1 MVHPRV
7 APLKVCFML
16 PLLNLCIITRS
27 DFLATMDK
35 KHPVALPFR
44 ASLYSDA
51 GFALLGVVLQRITG
65 LTYNDAIQAAL
76 AAPLGLNSSTTF
88 EPSDHDVNALI
99 LPGSPA
105 ESSWGFDNQVTAPYA
120 PSSHISD

>member
-1 MVHPRV
+1 
-7 APLKVCFML
+7 ML

-27 DFLATMDK
+27 DFLATMKDK

-65 LTYNDAIQAAL
+65 LTYNDAVQAAL

-88 EPSDHDVNALI
+88 EPNGHDVNALI

-120 PSSHISD
+120 PSSLIFD